1 MRSARNHLLKAI
13 HCYPSDSDL
22 HDQLIALSINSLQA
36 NRDSIL
42 RLSQSVTAVHDLV
55 GLASLAAGHVKQG
68 LKWAQNAV
76 HLYPGQC
83 LIHHTVG
90 CKEFLELT
98 PRQYMYI
105 NSFFYL
111 VVFEVFPCV
120 YMMFVY
126 II

>member
-13 HCYPSDSDL
+13 HCYPTDSDL

-76 HLYPGQC
+76 HLYPGEC

-90 CKEFLELT
+90 CKEIPELT
-98 PRQYMYI
+98 PSI
-105 NSFFYL
+105 STSSVFF
-111 VVFEVFPCV
+111 VG
-120 YMMFVY
+120 
-126 II
+126 